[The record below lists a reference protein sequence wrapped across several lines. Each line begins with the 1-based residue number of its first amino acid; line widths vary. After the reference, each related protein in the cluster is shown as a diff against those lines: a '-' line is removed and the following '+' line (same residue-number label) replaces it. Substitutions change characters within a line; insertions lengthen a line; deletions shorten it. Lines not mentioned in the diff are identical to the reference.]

1 MKGKDPELKITLNYR
16 YVYHFLG
23 INMASKRTIIT
34 ISEEDKRWLESYSSL
49 HKVSVAEAIRQSI
62 RKLKEVE
69 LLENY
74 QSLVNNTT
82 GLWKKR
88 DGLACQKKI
97 RAEWNSR

>member
-1 MKGKDPELKITLNYR
+1 MMVIYR
-16 YVYHFLG
+16 YVYHFWG

-49 HKVSVAEAIRQSI
+49 HKVSVAEAIRQGI

-82 GLWKKR
+82 GLWKKG
-88 DGLACQKKI
+88 DGLAYQKKI
-97 RAEWNSR
+97 RAEWNSQ